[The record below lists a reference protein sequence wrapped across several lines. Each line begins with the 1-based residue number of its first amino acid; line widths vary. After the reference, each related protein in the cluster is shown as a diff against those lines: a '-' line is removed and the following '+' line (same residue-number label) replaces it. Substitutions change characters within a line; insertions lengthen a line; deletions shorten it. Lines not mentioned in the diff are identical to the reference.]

1 MSMQFIEALQK
12 KGIGKFQDG
21 NGVAEA
27 KLKSVL
33 FGDALPTLT
42 PNNIGVP
49 SNLLTQT
56 MTKSLEII
64 TQKRTSE
71 EVFGGKAKIM
81 DWQMQKGQFPIKER
95 TAMVDTYSD
104 FGDAK
109 YAGLNVNW
117 EDVRNHRFSAGI
129 LIGDLE
135 VEQYAEAKINYVNE
149 VNTAAAESIAI
160 EFNRIAFNGY
170 IKDGNYVVHGG
181 LTSPLLKPY
190 ETIAKTWDTATFEE
204 IKADITKLLGILT
217 EQSGGN
223 VNVAK
228 DKIRVSIPSTKLVW
242 LKTTVN
248 QLSSKFLLTMI
259 NEAFP
264 NIEWIGAPELTNA
277 YNTNKDVLYMV
288 AENNIGG
295 VSETCE
301 LGFSELMRMS
311 RLEQKTT
318 SYVQKMSAG
327 SNGFI
332 PYKPTYIVRAQGI

>member
-21 NGVAEA
+21 NSVAEA
-27 KLKSVL
+27 QMRTIL
-33 FGDALPTLT
+33 FNDALPTLT

-49 SNLLTQT
+49 SNILTQT

-81 DWQMQKGQFPIKER
+81 DWQLQKGQFPIKER
-95 TAMVDTYSD
+95 TAVTETYSD

-117 EDVRNHRFSAGI
+117 EEVRNHRFSSGI

-160 EFNRIAFNGY
+160 EFNRVAFNGY
-170 IKDGNYVVHGG
+170 LKDGNYIVYGG
-181 LTSPLLKPY
+181 LNSPQLKPY
-190 ETIAKTWDTATFEE
+190 ETIAKTWDTATFDE
-204 IKADITKLLGILT
+204 IKNDISNLLDILT
-217 EQSGGN
+217 TQSGGN

-228 DKIRVSIPSTKLVW
+228 DKIRIAIPSNKLVW

-264 NIEWIGAPELTNA
+264 NIEWIGAPELKNA
-277 YNTNKDVLYMV
+277 YSGNKDVLFLV
-288 AENNIGG
+288 AENNTGG
-295 VSETCE
+295 VSESCE

-318 SYVQKMSAG
+318 CYVQKMSAG
-327 SNGFI
+327 TCGFI
-332 PYKPTYIVRAQGI
+332 AYKPTYIVRAYGI